1 MFQLMPGARTSKARL
16 TRRDLIRMSALGAFG
31 LGMGQQV
38 ETGLQAAAT
47 AGKATAKNCIYIF
60 LCGGPSQLDMW
71 DPKPSAPDNIRGTFK
86 PISTNVPG
94 IQIGD
99 LLPRVSR
106 HADKL
111 SIVRS
116 MHHDTTSH
124 DLGILRTLLAD
135 KSELTKA
142 YPAKRSDRPSLGAL
156 LSYLYGAQ
164 GQLPPWVVLPR
175 YFMTGDRF
183 YRGQT
188 AGLLGNRYDAL
199 ELGAEKKSSLSRTE
213 FSLEHLD
220 LSKSGQDI
228 ARLTE
233 RKQLLGSLAR
243 EDLAADPTV
252 RELDGLVNRAYDLF
266 TSRSIRQVFDVT
278 QEAKPTRERY
288 GMNEYGQ
295 SFLLARRLVEADV
308 RMVNL
313 FWTFYGDDGCQF
325 NLWDN
330 HGADQ
335 KVCGGKNRGEDMIR
349 HDYCCPSFDKAY
361 SALLEDLDQRGLLDS
376 TLVVV
381 IGEFGRT
388 PKINKFA
395 GRDHWSGCYSS
406 VLAGG
411 GIQGGSV
418 YGRSDPHAAYVADQ
432 PVTPFDIHAT
442 ILHAFGVSEET
453 TVKDPLGRPLRITD
467 GTAIRDLF

>member
-1 MFQLMPGARTSKARL
+1 MFQLMPGARTAKARL

-31 LGMGQQV
+31 IGMGHQV
-38 ETGLQAAAT
+38 ETGLQAAT
-47 AGKATAKNCIYIF
+47 IAGKATAKNCIYIF

-71 DPKPSAPDNIRGTFK
+71 DPKPSAPDSIRGTFK

-99 LLPRVSR
+99 LLPRVSQ
-106 HADKL
+106 HADTM

-116 MHHDTTSH
+116 MHHDTASH

-142 YPAKRSDRPSLGAL
+142 YPPKRSDRPSLGAL

-228 ARLTE
+228 HRLTE
-233 RKQLLGSLAR
+233 RKQLLGNLAR
-243 EDLAADPTV
+243 TDLAEDPAV

-266 TSRSIRQVFDVT
+266 TSQSIRQVFDVT
-278 QEAKPTRERY
+278 RESKPTRERY

-295 SFLLARRLVEADV
+295 SFLLARRLVEANV

-325 NLWDN
+325 NLWT
-330 HGADQ
+330 
-335 KVCGGKNRGEDMIR
+335 KE
-349 HDYCCPSFDKAY
+349 AY
-361 SALLEDLDQRGLLDS
+361 SIPRSWWSLENSVARRKSTKMQAVITGPGATPACWPVVASRADPFTGAATRMPPTWLINPLLPLIS
-376 TLVVV
+376 MPPSCT
-381 IGEFGRT
+381 
-388 PKINKFA
+388 
-395 GRDHWSGCYSS
+395 H
-406 VLAGG
+406 LA
-411 GIQGGSV
+411 
-418 YGRSDPHAAYVADQ
+418 Y
-432 PVTPFDIHAT
+432 
-442 ILHAFGVSEET
+442 L
-453 TVKDPLGRPLRITD
+453 KRPP
-467 GTAIRDLF
+467 

>member
-1 MFQLMPGARTSKARL
+1 MFQLMPGARSDKARL
-16 TRRDLIRMSALGAFG
+16 SRRDLMRMSALGAFG
-31 LGMGQQV
+31 LGVGGQL
-38 ETGLQAAAT
+38 ETQLQAGRI
-47 AGKATAKNCIYIF
+47 AGNASAKNCIYIF

-71 DPKPSAPDNIRGTFK
+71 DPKPDAPKEIRGPFQ

-99 LLPRVSR
+99 LLPQVSK

-116 MHHDTTSH
+116 MHHDTQSH

-135 KSELTKA
+135 KTELTKA
-142 YPAKRSDRPSLGAL
+142 YPAKRTDRPGLGAV
-156 LSYLYGAQ
+156 LSHLYGAQ

-188 AGLLGNRYDAL
+188 AGLLGNKYNAL
-199 ELGAEKKSSLSRTE
+199 ELGAEKKGSLKRTE

-220 LSKSGQDI
+220 LAKSGQDI
-228 ARLTE
+228 DRLTA
-233 RKQLLGSLAR
+233 RKQLLSTLTR

-252 RELDGLVNRAYDLF
+252 KQLDGLIKQAYDLF
-266 TSRSIRQVFDVT
+266 TSRNIRDVFDVT
-278 QEAKPTRERY
+278 QESAKTRQRY

-295 SFLLARRLVEADV
+295 SFLLARRLVEAEV
-308 RMVNL
+308 RMVNV

-330 HGADQ
+330 HGSDK

-388 PKINKFA
+388 PKINKNA
-395 GRDHWSGCYSS
+395 GRDHWCACYSS

-411 GIQGGSV
+411 GIQGGSI
-418 YGRSDPHAAYVADQ
+418 YGRSDKHAAYVADL
-432 PVTPFDIHAT
+432 PVTPYDMHAT
-442 ILHAFGVSEET
+442 ILHAFGVSEST
-453 TVKDPLGRPLRITD
+453 TVVDPEGREVRITD
-467 GTAIRDLF
+467 GTAVKDLF